1 MCQWRWKWTFRVN
14 FSCYVLATRME
25 ILIFEFYTKRGIRR
39 ILILSS
45 VAASKFYACPVL
57 FHEIFPKLCPPSRFT
72 EEKTTLDASTRY
84 RLNVRCNRHA
94 PIAQRRNDK
103 EEISKGAE
111 GEKGWV
117 EENKVAW
124 FINNSIWSWAFVE
137 RHLRRR
143 SRVFLVSS
151 ISSSLYSLHFRAEAR
166 SVYVTSYFFFGYAF
180 GIVIYFRLCDYG
192 SRALTGSRKI
202 WRGKRSFH
210 NHYRVLKGPSFVAA
224 VSFPFATI
232 SIKILTGLYIYID
245 LARSPTDKD
254 VRFGW
259 IYGHRFF
266 FLLIH
271 FYVNFNRCQVRTF
284 SEVSAKART
293 NKKMTKVSFDRL
305 AIEPS
310 PIRVPKKRRR
320 RFYSWVFP
328 SWRIDRLTINSNHT
342 GRWLL
347 ITNKIFERC
356 LMREKLPE
364 HALPFR

>member
-1 MCQWRWKWTFRVN
+1 MG
-14 FSCYVLATRME
+14 
-25 ILIFEFYTKRGIRR
+25 ILIFEFYTKRGIRG

-45 VAASKFYACPVL
+45 VAVSKFLACPVL
-57 FHEIFPKLCPPSRFT
+57 FREIFPNLYPPSRFT
-72 EEKTTLDASTRY
+72 EEKSTLDASTRY
-84 RLNVRCNRHA
+84 GLNVRCNRHA

-111 GEKGWV
+111 GENGWV

-124 FINNSIWSWAFVE
+124 FINNSIWFWAFVE

-151 ISSSLYSLHFRAEAR
+151 ISSPLYSLHFRAEAR

-202 WRGKRSFH
+202 WRGRRSFH
-210 NHYRVLKGPSFVAA
+210 NHYRVLKGPTFVAA

-232 SIKILTGLYIYID
+232 SIKILAGFCIYMD
-245 LARSPTDKD
+245 LARSPTNKD
-254 VRFGW
+254 VRFGR
-259 IYGHRFF
+259 IYSHRSF
-266 FLLIH
+266 FLLIR
-271 FYVNFNRCQVRTF
+271 FYVSCNRCQIRTF

-293 NKKMTKVSFDRL
+293 NKKANKVSFHRL

-310 PIRVPKKRRR
+310 PIRVPTR
-320 RFYSWVFP
+320 
-328 SWRIDRLTINSNHT
+328 SNEAT
-342 GRWLL
+342 
-347 ITNKIFERC
+347 
-356 LMREKLPE
+356 
-364 HALPFR
+364 